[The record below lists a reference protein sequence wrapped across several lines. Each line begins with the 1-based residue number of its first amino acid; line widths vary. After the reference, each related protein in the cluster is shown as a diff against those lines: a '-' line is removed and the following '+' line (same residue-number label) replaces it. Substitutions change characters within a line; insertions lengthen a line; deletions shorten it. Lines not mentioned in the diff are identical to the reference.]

1 MQAFL
6 SRDDEWPNGRN
17 IMTRFLGAP
26 LTEYDKLYSIEIARR
41 RGIRGDR
48 AFNIAHMRGKE
59 MKFHS
64 YEFKRAPLITNQTQY
79 GQEYLELAMTR
90 LRSMDFILIVEDLE
104 ESFRRYF
111 GTQYKLLKANSIND
125 LANGT
130 YKLPSYRREER
141 YLQPYTPGEE
151 LTKNDVSRI
160 EELNDLDMQL
170 YAYGVSLSNR
180 RGKDA
185 GEGSGWGSTGVKEDD
200 ITDTT
205 ETGSAQGCLPESK
218 LTTFRWDF
226 TDAAVELRHGASHK
240 GSRQCH
246 MSVRKK
252 QVAAGL
258 DLAFCFFSLYLL
270 LVLHAVIALFSS
282 ATIRK
287 NTGHYE
293 EKRPRFPSVLA

>member
-1 MQAFL
+1 
-6 SRDDEWPNGRN
+6 
-17 IMTRFLGAP
+17 MTRFLGAP

-48 AFNIAHMRGKE
+48 ASDIAHLRGKE

-90 LRSMDFILIVEDLE
+90 LRSMDFILIVDDLE

-111 GTQYKLLKANSIND
+111 GTQYKLSKANSIND

-141 YLQPYTPGEE
+141 YLQPYTPGEV
-151 LTKNDVSRI
+151 LTKNDVLRI

-180 RGKDA
+180 HSKDA
-185 GEGSGWGSTGVKEDD
+185 SEGSRWGSTGVREDA
-200 ITDTT
+200 ITNIT
-205 ETGSAQGCLPESK
+205 EAQGCLPESK

-240 GSRQCH
+240 GSRQCR
-246 MSVRKK
+246 MSVREK
-252 QVAAGL
+252 QAAAGL
-258 DLAFCFFSLYLL
+258 DLAC
-270 LVLHAVIALFSS
+270 
-282 ATIRK
+282 
-287 NTGHYE
+287 
-293 EKRPRFPSVLA
+293 